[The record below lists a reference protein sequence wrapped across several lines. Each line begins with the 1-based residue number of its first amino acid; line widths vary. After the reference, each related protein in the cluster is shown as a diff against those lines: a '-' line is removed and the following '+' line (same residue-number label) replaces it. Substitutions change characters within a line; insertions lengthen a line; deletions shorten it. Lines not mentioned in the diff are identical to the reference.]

1 MKLSLVNV
9 LKVLKLS
16 ALSVYL
22 VALAGCSGGGI
33 LNSSEEAACAQ
44 TLPSLEPK
52 QAAPGE
58 SFRLYGDNFFAGCN
72 DVAVNGEDPPPE
84 PPAQNVRITFKQQG
98 QSWHLATVDADPDY
112 SLEANPTVPE
122 TAAPGKAL
130 VVVKQQKE
138 LPVEVP
144 FQVQPES

>member
-1 MKLSLVNV
+1 MKLSLVDV

-16 ALSVYL
+16 ALSVCL
-22 VALAGCSGGGI
+22 VSVAGCSGGGI
-33 LNSSEEAACAQ
+33 LNSSEAACAQ
-44 TLPSLEPK
+44 TLPNLEPE

-72 DVAVNGEDPPPE
+72 DVVVNGEE
-84 PPAQNVRITFKQQG
+84 PPSEPPSQNVRITFKQQG
-98 QSWHLATVDADPDY
+98 QSWRLATVDAEPDY

-122 TAAPGKAL
+122 DAVPGEAL
-130 VVVKQQKE
+130 VVVKEPSE

-144 FQVQPES
+144 FQVQPEG